1 MPRSRQTDSRSMPIA
16 AEQRSERA
24 GKGNEAVRVSGV
36 SPPLRYRCRSVCMS
50 VRPSPVWAAEGTA
63 LKAAWVSGDPL
74 RRNAKSNVGAT
85 LLADAVTRASRQGPL
100 IAAQEI
106 STRESVPR

>member
-1 MPRSRQTDSRSMPIA
+1 M
-16 AEQRSERA
+16 
-24 GKGNEAVRVSGV
+24 SG
-36 SPPLRYRCRSVCMS
+36 M
-50 VRPSPVWAAEGTA
+50 EGTA

>member
-1 MPRSRQTDSRSMPIA
+1 M
-16 AEQRSERA
+16 
-24 GKGNEAVRVSGV
+24 SG
-36 SPPLRYRCRSVCMS
+36 M
-50 VRPSPVWAAEGTA
+50 EGTA

-85 LLADAVTRASRQGPL
+85 LAADAVTRASRQGPL
-100 IAAQEI
+100 IAAAQEI